1 MIAEPGGFGRCHW
14 REARGFRAYRWRRGR
29 GACPRDR
36 QARMDQ
42 RERAD
47 KTEPTLAAE
56 PIENAEASEPTDPT
70 DRIEPAE
77 PMDRIEPDEPIDR
90 IDPLDPMLKMEP
102 ADPGERDE
110 PAGICI
116 TIFWQARHQPDI
128 GLSAATWPHRAR
140 KFAHRAACEYA
151 AHCLARPS
159 CPVNQVRLQ

>member
-1 MIAEPGGFGRCHW
+1 MQLGTFRVIAEPGGFGRCHW

-47 KTEPTLAAE
+47 KIEPTLAAE

-116 TIFWQARHQPDI
+116 TIFGRQDTSRTSRAECCHV
-128 GLSAATWPHRAR
+128 AASRPEIRAQSGMTGCFR
-140 KFAHRAACEYA
+140 GAHEYGG
-151 AHCLARPS
+151 
-159 CPVNQVRLQ
+159 